1 MAALMLAALAPG
13 QATASPGAYRVL
25 IVHSDNNGIPT
36 RLRTQIAAEP
46 DLVALDSFN
55 AQVSTPDAAFLDGYD
70 LVVNVTLNALHDR
83 VLYGNALAD
92 YLDQGGVL
100 VETSLEDRSDLPNN
114 QPGGR
119 FDTGNYRPFIGSPA
133 DVEDLLTLGLHD
145 PSIPLF
151 NGVDTVSTYYAT
163 QTTPTAGSKIA
174 ASWSDGHPMAMYKGR
189 VVYINT
195 YVGEAMNEPFPAWSG
210 AYGKLTMNAVRWLG
224 RHTLTVSTSGAGS
237 VTSSSGGIACG
248 TSCSA
253 DYPYITSVTLAASP
267 APGAAFAGWGGACAG
282 SAPTCSVSVDQA
294 KGVTAAFVPA
304 PAPTTGPASFKLL
317 SKLVRINLRTGRGS
331 QRAICTNVAADVC
344 RFKLTIRAPST
355 RAAAKRK
362 AKGLIVGRVTGTL
375 GGGKRG
381 NLKVKLSSK
390 GLKRLRGARG
400 RKLKVTIAGTSVN
413 RGGKATK
420 VSQKLAVVAKHPKKR
435 H

>member
-55 AQVSTPDAAFLDGYD
+55 AQVSTPDAAFL
-70 LVVNVTLNALHDR
+70 
-83 VLYGNALAD
+83 
-92 YLDQGGVL
+92 
-100 VETSLEDRSDLPNN
+100 
-114 QPGGR
+114 
-119 FDTGNYRPFIGSPA
+119 
-133 DVEDLLTLGLHD
+133 
-145 PSIPLF
+145 
-151 NGVDTVSTYYAT
+151 
-163 QTTPTAGSKIA
+163 
-174 ASWSDGHPMAMYKGR
+174 
-189 VVYINT
+189 
-195 YVGEAMNEPFPAWSG
+195 
-210 AYGKLTMNAVRWLG
+210 
-224 RHTLTVSTSGAGS
+224 
-237 VTSSSGGIACG
+237 
-248 TSCSA
+248 
-253 DYPYITSVTLAASP
+253 
-267 APGAAFAGWGGACAG
+267 
-282 SAPTCSVSVDQA
+282 
-294 KGVTAAFVPA
+294 
-304 PAPTTGPASFKLL
+304 
-317 SKLVRINLRTGRGS
+317 
-331 QRAICTNVAADVC
+331 DVC